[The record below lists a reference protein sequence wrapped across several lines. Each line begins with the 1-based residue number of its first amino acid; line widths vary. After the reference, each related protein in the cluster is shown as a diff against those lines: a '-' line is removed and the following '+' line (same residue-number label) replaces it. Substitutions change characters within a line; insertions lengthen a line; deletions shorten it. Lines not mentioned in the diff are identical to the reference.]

1 MQCFAFLVFLRLWLD
16 FLKISTLP
24 SDFAKCDHV
33 CIFFQPIRFIPQTG
47 FQIEHGPTKY
57 FNNLANVLHNSA
69 LLYCEYCS
77 LVVKVSFVLFFWKL
91 CVGFEVNFMFEFVVY
106 IDIVEKVSTLPKYY
120 VCLRRACTACMSLQK
135 QD

>member
-1 MQCFAFLVFLRLWLD
+1 MFRLSGIFAPLARFPKNVHSLLGFCKVRPSLYIFSTNQIHSPNWISDRAWSDKIFQQFSKCFAH
-16 FLKISTLP
+16 I
-24 SDFAKCDHV
+24 
-33 CIFFQPIRFIPQTG
+33 
-47 FQIEHGPTKY
+47 
-57 FNNLANVLHNSA
+57 SA

-91 CVGFEVNFMFEFVVY
+91 CVGFEVNLMFEFVVY